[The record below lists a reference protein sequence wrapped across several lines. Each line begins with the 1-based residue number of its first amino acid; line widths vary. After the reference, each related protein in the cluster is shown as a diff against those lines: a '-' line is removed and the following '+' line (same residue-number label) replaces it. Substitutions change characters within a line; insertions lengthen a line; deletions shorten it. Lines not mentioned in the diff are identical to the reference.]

1 MISFKKLLAAIA
13 IAGFSVIAAADSYPA
28 KPIRLIVPF
37 PPGGPVDLSARIAG
51 KIISDALGQPVVV
64 DNRAGAGG
72 VIGTDAIAK
81 SSPDGYT
88 LGMGSIASLG
98 INPALMEKLPYD
110 AVKSF
115 TPSAI
120 LQPPLGSS

>member
-51 KIISDALGQPVVV
+51 KAGGTLPICVAAVTPARISRVASFQSVVV
-64 DNRAGAGG
+64 RGDELTSLPWPYCHHG
-72 VIGTDAIAK
+72 VHGRV
-81 SSPDGYT
+81 SRRLLS
-88 LGMGSIASLG
+88 
-98 INPALMEKLPYD
+98 
-110 AVKSF
+110 
-115 TPSAI
+115 
-120 LQPPLGSS
+120 